1 MNDKGDLL
9 IISTLLNQQL
19 STTEDIERKTVI
31 IKVKQFEVR
40 TEITEIIRQGKVVS
54 RSEKE
59 VF

>member
-1 MNDKGDLL
+1 MIMV